1 MGVGGS
7 WRPVTTCRLF
17 LIFNLSCVE
26 VKDDLNPLGRGTV
39 LLHSAV
45 VGMMAAEGG
54 GRSGF
59 CILTSKP
66 GPKGQ

>member
-1 MGVGGS
+1 M
-7 WRPVTTCRLF
+7 
-17 LIFNLSCVE
+17 E

-59 CILTSKP
+59 CMLTSKP